1 MLLLHL
7 PRIGLRFSFH
17 LPRRT
22 PCVLPN
28 AGNTRSNKREISE
41 NELKSLSLFSAA
53 ARSDPF
59 LLDGRE
65 HCIIDVPL
73 RNLVHSL
80 VSNGRRKR
88 RAGFPHK
95 KVGSAI
101 SRFDRL
107 TQSNSPVCKG
117 PPLRPAAFAIF
128 REVVCP
134 RSRSL
139 K

>member
-53 ARSDPF
+53 AARSDPF

-65 HCIIDVPL
+65 HCVIDVP
-73 RNLVHSL
+73 
-80 VSNGRRKR
+80 
-88 RAGFPHK
+88 
-95 KVGSAI
+95 
-101 SRFDRL
+101 
-107 TQSNSPVCKG
+107 
-117 PPLRPAAFAIF
+117 FAIWSTASFQTEDGREELDF
-128 REVVCP
+128 RI
-134 RSRSL
+134 RRWDLQSL
-139 K
+139 GSTV